1 MHPSRLAALAG
12 PLLLAAC
19 ITDVSPTSRVL
30 RPLRL
35 ADPPVLLVSANR
47 DRERVVDALDRAGI
61 STTEDLR
68 RANFELEA
76 KLGAK
81 KSDSPCGVV
90 RNVVFIVRE
99 RGTPALQIKGRGGTG
114 ACTNNIL
121 QQMSQELERALET
134 AISG

>member
-1 MHPSRLAALAG
+1 MNPSKLAALAG
-12 PLLLAAC
+12 SLLLAAC
-19 ITDVSPTSRVL
+19 ITEVSPTSRVL

-35 ADPPVLLVSANR
+35 AEPPILLVSANR

-68 RANFELEA
+68 RANLELEV

-114 ACTNNIL
+114 ACANSIL
-121 QQMSQELERALET
+121 QQMSQELERVLGT
-134 AISG
+134 AVSG

>member
-114 ACTNNIL
+114 ACANNIL

-134 AISG
+134 AASG

>member
-19 ITDVSPTSRVL
+19 IRDVSPTSRVL

-68 RANFELEA
+68 RANLELEA

-99 RGTPALQIKGRGGTG
+99 RGTPSLQIKGRGGTG
-114 ACTNNIL
+114 ACANNIL

-134 AISG
+134 AASG

>member
-68 RANFELEA
+68 RANLELEA

-114 ACTNNIL
+114 ACANNIL

-134 AISG
+134 AASG